1 MFKKIFLLLLLVGG
15 HLQAESNN
23 IDMSKYHTTTP
34 PAQKPQKLIPVYESV
49 FIKLD
54 LCIELNAQEKM
65 VANTLG
71 IQWKEIYRDCLK
83 HQREIEESISKI
95 KDSIYALESIS
106 NILSMGETSDRF
118 SNKLN
123 RWLYR
128 NFGILNLNE
137 YNRKFNFQ
145 DEKTTQ
151 MIIKELDF
159 SDDEETARGISV
171 VGVKPKIQRAKL
183 GVYYEFILYRLELD
197 IKQVKAQGATQQ
209 QIHDILNRV
218 TPYFDGLEYLKQEFR
233 KNATFNYNEWFEMT
247 WCRENCKKREQE
259 LTIIP

>member
-1 MFKKIFLLLLLVGG
+1 MFKKLFLLLLLVGGG

-34 PAQKPQKLIPVYESV
+34 PTQKPQKLIPMYENI
-49 FIKLD
+49 FIKLE

-65 VANTLG
+65 AANTLG
-71 IQWKEIYRDCLK
+71 IKWKEIYQDCLR

-95 KDSIYALESIS
+95 KDSIHALESIS
-106 NILSMGETSDRF
+106 KLISMGETSDRF

-128 NFGILNLNE
+128 NFGILNLNK
-137 YNRKFNFQ
+137 YNRRFYSE
-145 DEKTTQ
+145 DDITTQ

-159 SDDEETARGISV
+159 SDDEETARDISV
-171 VGVKPKIQRAKL
+171 VGMKPKIQRAKL
-183 GVYYEFILYRLELD
+183 GVYYELILYRIKLD
-197 IKQVKAQGATQQ
+197 IGQLQAQGATQQ
-209 QIHDILNRV
+209 QIDDILNRV
-218 TPYFDGLEYLKQEFR
+218 VPYFDGLEYLKQD
-233 KNATFNYNEWFEMT
+233 ATFDYNKWSEMT

-259 LTIIP
+259 FTIVP

>member
-1 MFKKIFLLLLLVGG
+1 MFKKLFLLLLLISSS
-15 HLQAESNN
+15 LQAESNN

-34 PAQKPQKLIPVYESV
+34 PTQKPQKLIPMYENI
-49 FIKLD
+49 FIKLE
-54 LCIELNAQEKM
+54 LCVELNAQEKM

-71 IQWKEIYRDCLK
+71 IKWKEIYQDCLR

-95 KDSIYALESIS
+95 KDSIHALESIS
-106 NILSMGETSDRF
+106 KLISMGETSDRF

-151 MIIKELDF
+151 IIIKELDF
-159 SDDEETARGISV
+159 SDDEETARDISV
-171 VGVKPKIQRAKL
+171 VGMKPKIQRAKL
-183 GVYYEFILYRLELD
+183 GVYYELILYRIKLD
-197 IKQVKAQGATQQ
+197 IGQLQAQGATQQ
-209 QIHDILNRV
+209 QIDDILNRV
-218 TPYFDGLEYLKQEFR
+218 VPYFDGLEYLKQD
-233 KNATFNYNEWFEMT
+233 ATFDYNKWSEMT

-259 LTIIP
+259 FTIVP

>member
-106 NILSMGETSDRF
+106 KLISMGETSDRF

-159 SDDEETARGISV
+159 SDDEETARDISM

-218 TPYFDGLEYLKQEFR
+218 VPYFDGLEYLKQD
-233 KNATFNYNEWFEMT
+233 ATFDYNKWSEMT

-259 LTIIP
+259 FTIVP